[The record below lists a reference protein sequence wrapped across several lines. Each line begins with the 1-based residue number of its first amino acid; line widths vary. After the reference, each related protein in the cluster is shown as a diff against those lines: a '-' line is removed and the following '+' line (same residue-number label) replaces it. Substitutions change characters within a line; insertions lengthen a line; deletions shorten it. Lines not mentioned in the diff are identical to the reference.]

1 MKQILTIL
9 IQNTIA
15 GLAKAMQKPGE
26 LLCEATGNTSGI
38 LSGYTSAKWPP
49 SGLSVNSQWT
59 PSELSSDPEPTG
71 SEPPVCGVCWPVNIS
86 LFFSN
91 RAGRF
96 HYSSIKLKKMAT
108 TVSSQGI
115 NPDRIKTDPRFE
127 RTRENNAEFRRAGK
141 AAKFLRVVFRE
152 LTILAKDKETH
163 ARLVQSFLRVISTD
177 NVGNRGERTVN
188 KGDIVG
194 MQGFNFNERAGFRD
208 LFYRHYKVNFDRVT
222 GQVTVNIPDYVP
234 KTMVEAPLGSTH
246 YRLILAAAAVDID
259 QEKYEYVSHATP
271 ELDWNHVPVA
281 ANTMSVALP
290 ANSTQAV
297 LVTLG
302 IEFYQHLNE
311 RYYILKTGEHNAST
325 IVLVDPAP

>member
-1 MKQILTIL
+1 M
-9 IQNTIA
+9 
-15 GLAKAMQKPGE
+15 G
-26 LLCEATGNTSGI
+26 
-38 LSGYTSAKWPP
+38 
-49 SGLSVNSQWT
+49 
-59 PSELSSDPEPTG
+59 
-71 SEPPVCGVCWPVNIS
+71 
-86 LFFSN
+86 
-91 RAGRF
+91 
-96 HYSSIKLKKMAT
+96 T

-127 RTRENNAEFRRAGK
+127 RVRENNAEFKRAGK
-141 AAKFLRVVFRE
+141 AAKFMRVIFRE
-152 LTILAKDKETH
+152 LTILANDRVTH

-177 NVGNRGERTVN
+177 NVNNRGERTIN
-188 KGDIVG
+188 KGDLAG

-222 GQVTVNIPDYVP
+222 GLVKVDIPDYIP
-234 KTMVEAPLGSTH
+234 KAMVEAPVSSTH

-259 QEKYEYVSHATP
+259 QEKYEYASHMTP

-290 ANSTQAV
+290 ANSTQTV

-302 IEFYQHLNE
+302 IEFFQHINE
-311 RYYILKTGEHNAST
+311 RYYILKTGEYNAST